1 MKDKTRCFYQAAV
14 RAAVERIAN
23 DLDQALD
30 LTELA
35 ALACLSPL
43 HFHRVFRGMLGETPL
58 ELHRRLRLERAARE
72 LATSDTAVVTIAFDA
87 GFETHESFTRAF
99 QSAYSLA
106 PTQFRKRINLHRER
120 MNFPARFPFE
130 LPARSGIHFG
140 QPSAVSDIIMAS
152 EGEDMDVV
160 VEEMKEIRLAAIT
173 YVGPRKMIG
182 EAFGRL
188 AAIAGPAGLLSSP
201 GAAMA
206 AVFEDDAETTPA
218 AELRSGAAVIVQDQ
232 CVIPAELSEL
242 RITAGK
248 YAHAIHRGH
257 YAGLSD
263 SWDRLLGQWLPTSGY
278 RVDSRIAYEVY
289 RVADH
294 SRPDSLETDLYLP
307 IV

>member
-1 MKDKTRCFYQAAV
+1 MKDKTRNFYEEAV
-14 RAAVERIAN
+14 RAAVERIAH

-58 ELHRRLRLERAARE
+58 ELHRRLRLERAAHQ

-99 QSAYSLA
+99 QSAYSFA
-106 PTQFRKRINLHRER
+106 PTQFRKRMNLHRER
-120 MNFPARFPFE
+120 MNFPERFPFE

-140 QPSAVSDIIMAS
+140 QPSGVSDIVMAS
-152 EGEDMDVV
+152 GGSDMDVV
-160 VEEMKEIRLAAIT
+160 VVEMQEVRLAAIT

-188 AAIAGPAGLLSSP
+188 AAIAGPAGLLSRP

-206 AVFEDDAETTPA
+206 AVFDDDAETTPA
-218 AELRSGAAVIVQDQ
+218 AELRSSAAVIVDARVRDP
-232 CVIPAELSEL
+232 CRIVGAAHSGGKIRASDPSGPL
-242 RITAGK
+242 RGSQRFMGQ
-248 YAHAIHRGH
+248 AHGAVVARQ
-257 YAGLSD
+257 
-263 SWDRLLGQWLPTSGY
+263 RLP
-278 RVDSRIAYEVY
+278 RR
-289 RVADH
+289 
-294 SRPDSLETDLYLP
+294 
-307 IV
+307 